1 KDVELAP
8 QDLDSCPPVRRDG
21 QLGRSRRQREVG
33 VECGRQVLVEH
44 ALDQV
49 QVSAAGRKAVGLL
62 EQNHG
67 LAPYAADLRV
77 LIRRQPLGRIC
88 GWLSRGWGCG
98 GGGGGGGRG
107 RAGRLSGGG
116 GARGGVIRRVPR
128 RRRP

>member
-1 KDVELAP
+1 KDVQLAP

-21 QLGRSRRQREVG
+21 QLGRTRRQFEVG

-77 LIRRQPLGRIC
+77 LFRRQPLGRV
-88 GWLSRGWGCG
+88 GGRRG
-98 GGGGGGGRG
+98 GGGGGGG
-107 RAGRLSGGG
+107 GGPEG
-116 GARGGVIRRVPR
+116 GL
-128 RRRP
+128 